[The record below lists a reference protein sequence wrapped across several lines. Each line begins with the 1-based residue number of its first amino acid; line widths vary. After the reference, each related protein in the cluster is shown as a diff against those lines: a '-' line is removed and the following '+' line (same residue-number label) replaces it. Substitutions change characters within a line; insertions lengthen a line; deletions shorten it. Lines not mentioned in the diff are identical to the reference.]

1 MSAFAPGGGIPTD
14 SYPISNAEF
23 WPDIDGQKL
32 RAAMRITASV
42 TDARLEVAVVNAMLT
57 TNAELAGYRDARRA
71 EGHADLADVPAEQIQ
86 NESQLLHQYRRAVY
100 CRALAELVE
109 RFTSFDATNS
119 GDQKVTE
126 EETSADQLR
135 RDARWAVRDI
145 LGVSRHTVEL
155 L

>member
-1 MSAFAPGGGIPTD
+1 MSAFVAGGEIPAD
-14 SYPISNAEF
+14 AYPISNAQF
-23 WPDIDGQKL
+23 WPDIDGQDL
-32 RAAMRITASV
+32 RAAMRINASV
-42 TDARLEVAVVNAMLT
+42 TDARLEVAVVGAMLF
-57 TNAELAGYRDARRA
+57 TNAELADYRDARRA
-71 EGHADLADVPAEQIQ
+71 EGHSALADVPVEQIQ

-109 RFTSFDATNS
+109 RYTSFDATNS

-145 LGVSRHTVEL
+145 LGISHTTVEL

>member
-1 MSAFAPGGGIPTD
+1 MSAFVAGGGIPAAA
-14 SYPISNAEF
+14 YPISNAEF
-23 WPDIDGQKL
+23 WPEIDGQKL

-42 TDARLEVAVVNAMLT
+42 TDARLEVAAVNAMLT
-57 TNAELAGYRDARRA
+57 TNAELAGYREQHRA
-71 EGHADLADVPAEQIQ
+71 DGRAALADVPAEKIQ
-86 NESQLLHQYRRAVY
+86 GESQLLHLYRRAVY

-145 LGVSRHTVEL
+145 LGVSRTTVEAL
-155 L
+155 